1 MEENE
6 LLIQLKGEI
15 ADLKKLMLL
24 ATPISSVSDKWL
36 PRARVMEFLDYGAT
50 QMAAFEKSSGIV
62 VSRIGKRKFFHRD
75 SIEKI
80 LNNHLVKL

>member
-6 LLIQLKGEI
+6 LLTQLKEEI
-15 ADLKKLMLL
+15 SDLKKLMLS
-24 ATPISSVSDKWL
+24 ATSPPFVSDKWL
-36 PRARVMEFLDYGAT
+36 PRARVMEFLDYGDT

>member
-6 LLIQLKGEI
+6 ILIQLKEEI
-15 ADLKKLMLL
+15 ADLKKIILL
-24 ATPISSVSDKWL
+24 ATPTSSVSDKWL
-36 PRARVMEFLDYGAT
+36 PRARVMEFLNYGNT

-62 VSRIGKRKFFHRD
+62 ASRIGKRKFFHRD

-80 LNNHLVKL
+80 LNKNLVRL